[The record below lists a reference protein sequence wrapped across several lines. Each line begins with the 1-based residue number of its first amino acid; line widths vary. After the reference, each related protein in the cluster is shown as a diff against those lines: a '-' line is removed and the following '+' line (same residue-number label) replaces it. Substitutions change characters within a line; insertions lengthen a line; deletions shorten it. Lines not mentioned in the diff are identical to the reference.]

1 MPSIDIVDIVLTQKD
16 SGLDFFERFWE
27 DPPQALDK
35 KSSEFSDRG
44 IVDGTLDMN
53 AMNMLWMSMLMC
65 FNPCYSYSFNGSALL
80 AYENLSHLWF
90 SMVDVLIV
98 T

>member
-1 MPSIDIVDIVLTQKD
+1 MDFWEFFQQSLFLVGINQEMSHQLTIDFPPMPSIDIVDIVLTQKD

-53 AMNMLWMSMLMC
+53 AMNML
-65 FNPCYSYSFNGSALL
+65 
-80 AYENLSHLWF
+80 
-90 SMVDVLIV
+90 
-98 T
+98 

>member
-1 MPSIDIVDIVLTQKD
+1 MSSIDIVDIVDIVLTQKD

-44 IVDGTLDMN
+44 IVDGTWMIWI
-53 AMNMLWMSMLMC
+53 LWI
-65 FNPCYSYSFNGSALL
+65 CY
-80 AYENLSHLWF
+80 EW
-90 SMVDVLIV
+90 VC
-98 T
+98 

>member
-1 MPSIDIVDIVLTQKD
+1 MDFWEFFQQSLFLVVINQEMSHQLTIDFPPMSSIDIVDIVLTQKD

-53 AMNMLWMSMLMC
+53 AMNML
-65 FNPCYSYSFNGSALL
+65 
-80 AYENLSHLWF
+80 
-90 SMVDVLIV
+90 
-98 T
+98 

>member
-1 MPSIDIVDIVLTQKD
+1 MDFWEFFQPSLFLVGINQEMSHQLTIDFPPMSSIDIVDIVLTQKD

-44 IVDGTLDMN
+44 IVDGT
-53 AMNMLWMSMLMC
+53 
-65 FNPCYSYSFNGSALL
+65 
-80 AYENLSHLWF
+80 
-90 SMVDVLIV
+90 
-98 T
+98 